1 MKSRL
6 SVQHLSLLG
15 KRVLYF
21 GLLLLLALSLTLATS
36 QIAHAQFSFPN
47 DFDQSNLVE
56 RSQTVNRYGNFET
69 APVTSPLDGRT
80 LFTIASPAVDHRNT
94 DASSPSQPIE
104 ERAREVHDRLWLA
117 MTRFKNPQSLVVD
130 VFRLN
135 NVTIVGARDA
145 QFPRPL
151 VLVSVT
157 DLDADFNGKPIDA
170 LATEWRNILKQ
181 EAQAGVKLFSGNTLS
196 SHLGRM
202 VPTVVGLLAAT
213 GIILLIRHSVSRQQ
227 RILQQRKQGLSESIA
242 LDERSELQSDRTTD
256 FQQNTLQS
264 FPRKQLPQQRT
275 QFLQRLRQTFSLEQQ
290 LELLGLIRW
299 FLLWL
304 LILLWYSGIVR
315 VVSSIPVLLAYR
327 KFVIGIPI
335 TLLGIWFFI
344 GLTIR
349 MSHHLIN
356 LLRVTSETH
365 HFVDFIDLGDAQR
378 RKLRTST
385 IAGAIKDLATVLIAT
400 MGLLLGLKV
409 SGISTGSV
417 LAIGG
422 LLGLAISFGSQ
433 SLVKDVVNGI
443 LILVEDQ
450 YAIGDVIDLG
460 RVSGLVENL
469 TLRIT
474 QLRSADGE
482 LITIPNSTIAEV
494 KNLTRSWSRVNF
506 KIDVAYQTDPEKALS
521 LLRKVAQELYDDPA
535 WHDKIP
541 APPEVLGIES
551 ISHSGMTITTWIR
564 TVPLEQWS
572 VGREFR
578 LRVRKALE
586 ANGIEIGMPRQTY
599 VLESSQG
606 DPASGLRQN
615 LHPFDA
621 MEPNNVRKNVSSDR
635 STRCTE

>member
-1 MKSRL
+1 MKHRL
-6 SVQHLSLLG
+6 SVQYLSLLSE
-15 KRVLYF
+15 RCLYF
-21 GLLLLLALSLTLATS
+21 SLLLLLALSLTLATS
-36 QIAHAQFSFPN
+36 QIGHAQFSLPEG
-47 DFDQSNLVE
+47 FDQSHSVE
-56 RSQTVNRYGNFET
+56 RSGNVNRYGHFET

-80 LFTIASPAVDHRNT
+80 LFTIASPTVDYRST
-94 DASSPSQPIE
+94 DASSPSQSVE
-104 ERAREVHDRLWLA
+104 ERAKEVHDRLWLA
-117 MTRFKNPQSLVVD
+117 MTRFKDPQSLVVD

-135 NVTIVGARDA
+135 NVTIVGARDDK
-145 QFPRPL
+145 FPRPL

-157 DLDADFNGKPIDA
+157 DLDADFNGKPIDE
-170 LATEWRNILKQ
+170 LATEWRDILKQ
-181 EAQAGVKLFSGNTLS
+181 EAQAGVELFSGDTLS

-213 GIILLIRHSVSRQQ
+213 GIILLIRHGVSRRQK
-227 RILQQRKQGLSESIA
+227 ILRQRKQVLSESTA
-242 LDERSELQSDRTTD
+242 SDERSELQSDRTTD
-256 FQQNTLQS
+256 SQQNTPQS
-264 FPRKQLPQQRT
+264 SPREQLTQQRT
-275 QFLQRLRQTFSLEQQ
+275 QFLQRLKQTFSLEQQ
-290 LELLGLIRW
+290 LGLLGLMRW

-304 LILLWYSGIVR
+304 LILLWYSGIIK

-349 MSHHLIN
+349 ISHHLIN
-356 LLRVTSETH
+356 LLQVTSETH

-385 IAGAIKDLATVLIAT
+385 ITGAIKDLATVLIAT
-400 MGLLLGLKV
+400 TGFLLGLKV

-422 LLGLAISFGSQ
+422 LLGLAVSFGSQ

-460 RVSGLVENL
+460 RASGVVENL

-482 LITIPNSTIAEV
+482 LITIPNSTITEV

-506 KIDVAYQTDPEKALS
+506 RIDVAYQTDPEKALS
-521 LLRKVAQELYDDPA
+521 LLREVVQELYDDPE

-541 APPEVLGIES
+541 APPEVLGIDS
-551 ISHSGMTITTWIR
+551 ISHSGMTITIWIQ

-606 DPASGLRQN
+606 NPVNNLRQN
-615 LHPFDA
+615 HDLF
-621 MEPNNVRKNVSSDR
+621 
-635 STRCTE
+635 

>member
-1 MKSRL
+1 MKHRL
-6 SVQHLSLLG
+6 SAQHLSCLG
-15 KRVLYF
+15 KRCLYL

-36 QIAHAQFSFPN
+36 QIGQAQFSLPKGLN
-47 DFDQSNLVE
+47 QSHSIE
-56 RSQTVNRYGNFET
+56 RSGNINRYGNFET
-69 APVTSPLDGRT
+69 APVTSPLDGRA
-80 LFTIASPAVDHRNT
+80 LFTIASPVVNHQNT
-94 DASSPSQPIE
+94 DASSPFQSVE
-104 ERAREVHDRLWLA
+104 ERAKEVHDRLWLA
-117 MTRFKNPQSLVVD
+117 MIRFKDPQFLVVD

-135 NVTIVGARDA
+135 NVTIVGARDD

-157 DLDADFNGKPIDA
+157 DLDADFNGKPIGE
-170 LATEWRNILKQ
+170 LATEWRDILKQ
-181 EAQAGVKLFSGNTLS
+181 ELQAGVELFSGNTLS

-202 VPTVVGLLAAT
+202 ASTVVRLLAAT
-213 GIILLIRHSVSRQQ
+213 GIILLIRHGVSRRQK
-227 RILQQRKQGLSESIA
+227 ILRQRKQVLSNPTASDQRLEV
-242 LDERSELQSDRTTD
+242 QSDRLTD
-256 FQQNTLQS
+256 SQQNTPQTS
-264 FPRKQLPQQRT
+264 QRKQLSQQRT
-275 QFLQRLRQTFSLEQQ
+275 QFLQRLKQTFSLEQQ
-290 LELLGLIRW
+290 LALLGLMRW

-304 LILLWYSGIVR
+304 LILLWYSGIIK

-349 MSHHLIN
+349 ISHHLIN
-356 LLRVTSETH
+356 LLRVTSEIH

-385 IAGAIKDLATVLIAT
+385 IAGAIKDLATVLIAA
-400 MGLLLGLKV
+400 MGLLLGLKGL
-409 SGISTGSV
+409 GISTGSV

-422 LLGLAISFGSQ
+422 LLGLAVSFGSQ

-460 RVSGLVENL
+460 RASGLVENL

-474 QLRSADGE
+474 QLRGADGE
-482 LITIPNSTIAEV
+482 LITIPNSTITEV

-506 KIDVAYQTDPEKALS
+506 RVDVAYQTDPEKALS
-521 LLRKVAQELYDDPA
+521 LLREVAQALYDDPE

-541 APPEVLGIES
+541 APPEVLGIDS
-551 ISHSGMTITTWIR
+551 ISHSGMTITTWIQ

-586 ANGIEIGMPRQTY
+586 ANGIEIGTPRQMY
-599 VLESSQG
+599 VLEFSQ
-606 DPASGLRQN
+606 DNSVNNLRQN
-615 LHPFDA
+615 HDLF
-621 MEPNNVRKNVSSDR
+621 
-635 STRCTE
+635 

>member
-1 MKSRL
+1 MKYRL
-6 SVQHLSLLG
+6 SGQYLSLLG
-15 KRVLYF
+15 KRCLYF
-21 GLLLLLALSLTLATS
+21 SLLLLLALSLTLATS
-36 QIAHAQFSFPN
+36 QIGHAQFSLPKS
-47 DFDQSNLVE
+47 FDQSNLVE
-56 RSQTVNRYGNFET
+56 RPRNVNRYGNFET

-80 LFTIASPAVDHRNT
+80 LFTIASPAVAYRST
-94 DASSPSQPIE
+94 DALSPAQPVE
-104 ERAREVHDRLWLA
+104 ERAKEVQDRLWLA

-135 NVTIVGARDA
+135 NVTIVGARDD

-157 DLDADFNGKPIDA
+157 DLDADFNGKPIDE

-181 EAQAGVKLFSGNTLS
+181 EAQAGVKLFSGHTLS
-196 SHLGRM
+196 NHLGRM
-202 VPTVVGLLAAT
+202 APTVVGLLAAT
-213 GIILLIRHSVSRQQ
+213 GIILLIRHGVSRRQK
-227 RILQQRKQGLSESIA
+227 ILRQRKQVLSKSTA
-242 LDERSELQSDRTTD
+242 SDQRSELQSDGLTD
-256 FQQNTLQS
+256 AQQNTRQS
-264 FPRKQLPQQRT
+264 SPREQLAQQRI
-275 QFLQRLRQTFSLEQQ
+275 QVLQRLKQTFSLEQQ
-290 LELLGLIRW
+290 LGLLGLMRW

-304 LILLWYSGIVR
+304 LILLWYSGIIK

-327 KFVIGIPI
+327 KVVIGIPI

-349 MSHHLIN
+349 ISHHLIN
-356 LLRVTSETH
+356 LLQVTSEAH

-400 MGLLLGLKV
+400 TGLLLGLKML
-409 SGISTGSV
+409 GISTGSV

-450 YAIGDVIDLG
+450 YAIGDAIDLG
-460 RVSGLVENL
+460 RAAGMVENL

-474 QLRSADGE
+474 QLRGADGE
-482 LITIPNSTIAEV
+482 LITIPNSAITEV

-506 KIDVAYQTDPEKALS
+506 KIDVAYQADPEKALS
-521 LLRKVAQELYDDPA
+521 LLREVAQELYDDPE

-541 APPEVLGIES
+541 TPPKVLGIDS
-551 ISHSGMTITTWIR
+551 ISHSGMTITTWIQ

-586 ANGIEIGMPRQTY
+586 ANSIEIGTPRQTY

-606 DPASGLRQN
+606 NPINNLRQEHD
-615 LHPFDA
+615 LF
-621 MEPNNVRKNVSSDR
+621 
-635 STRCTE
+635 